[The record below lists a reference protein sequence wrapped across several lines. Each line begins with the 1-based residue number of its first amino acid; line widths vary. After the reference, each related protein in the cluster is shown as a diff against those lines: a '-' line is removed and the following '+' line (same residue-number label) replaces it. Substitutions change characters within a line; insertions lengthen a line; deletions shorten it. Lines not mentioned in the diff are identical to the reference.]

1 MHKHEKVR
9 RARREYYVLIIGVT
23 LCLIAGRICS
33 ITSKEG
39 DTAFQSAN
47 DRSRWCTVAALVE
60 DGTYQIDRLVNFT
73 NEKKR
78 RPWYTIDMVRHRGE
92 DGKLHYYSSKPPL
105 FPTMV
110 AGVYWFVHQFDGL
123 SMTEQPIYVPR
134 LILLLVNLPMMGVF
148 LWYLIACIEM
158 IGQGEWSRRFTA
170 TAACFGTML
179 TAFAVTLNNHLPAA
193 MAMAIVCYLYM
204 KAADKLLEEEPFELR
219 DLPLQYWV
227 LAGLA
232 AGFAVANELPALSM
246 TVGWIYLVH
255 KLSKRAVAPF
265 VGGVAVVAIAFFAT
279 NFIAHSSL
287 RPAYAHR
294 SDGEQVA
301 TIPSQ
306 QQPSNETIQ
315 NTLADAG
322 VIGASTTISITTS
335 GEADRWAVQSDQDDL
350 FSLRQAPGSDQWSL
364 NHWGDWYDYPGSYW
378 DDGKRKGVD
387 LGEPSR
393 IVYLFNMLFGYYGI
407 FAITPLWVLLPQ
419 GFYRSTR
426 RGPRDFRRLAG
437 VIAAST
443 LVCILFYLFRPTIDR
458 NYGGVSA
465 CFRWML
471 WFTPLWFV
479 VITPTID
486 ELAVAQKRRA
496 ALLALACAGVFS
508 MSFALETPWQS
519 PWIYQLWQF
528 WTG

>member
-1 MHKHEKVR
+1 MHRHDKARK
-9 RARREYYVLIIGVT
+9 ARREYYALIMIVT
-23 LCLIAGRICS
+23 LCLVAGRICS

-60 DGTYQIDRLVNFT
+60 DGTYEIDRLVNLT

-78 RPWYTIDMVRHRGE
+78 RPWYSIDMVRHRGS
-92 DGKLHYYSSKPPL
+92 DGKLHFYSSKPPL

-110 AGVYWFVHQFDGL
+110 AGVYWIIHQFDGL

-148 LWYLIACIEM
+148 LWCVIACIEM
-158 IGQGEWSRRFTA
+158 TGQGEWSRRFIA
-170 TAACFGTML
+170 TAVCFGTML

-193 MAMAIVCYLYM
+193 MAMAVVCFLYI
-204 KAADKLLEEEPFELR
+204 KSADKLLEEEPFELR
-219 DLPLQYWV
+219 DLPIRHWIF
-227 LAGLA
+227 AGLA
-232 AGFAVANELPALSM
+232 AGFAVANELPALCM
-246 TVGWIYLVH
+246 VVGWIYLVER
-255 KLSKRAVAPF
+255 LSKRAVAPF
-265 VGGVAVVAIAFFAT
+265 VGGIAVVAIAFFAT
-279 NFIAHSSL
+279 NFIAHGSL

-294 SDGEQVA
+294 SDGDLVTTIASEQR
-301 TIPSQ
+301 
-306 QQPSNETIQ
+306 PSNESIQ
-315 NTLADAG
+315 NALTDAG
-322 VIGASTTISITTS
+322 EIDSSTTISVTTS
-335 GEADRWAVQSDQDDL
+335 GEADRWRVQSAQDEL
-350 FSLRQAPGSDQWSL
+350 FSLRQNPGSDQWSI
-364 NHWGDWYDYPGSYW
+364 NQWGDWYDYPGSYW
-378 DDGKRKGVD
+378 DNGNRKGVD

-393 IVYLFNMLFGYYGI
+393 LVYLFNMLVGYYGVLS
-407 FAITPLWVLLPQ
+407 ITPLWFLLPQ

-426 RGPRDFRRLAG
+426 RGPRDFRRMVA
-437 VIAAST
+437 VIGFST
-443 LVCILFYLFRPTIDR
+443 VVCILFYVLRPTIDR

-479 VITPTID
+479 VITPSID
-486 ELAVAQKRRA
+486 ELAVSPKRRL
-496 ALLALACAGVFS
+496 ALLALASVGVFS